1 MQSMKK
7 LKELQTREDLA
18 LYLTI
23 PLQKLTYILYK
34 SKPDSYYDTFEI
46 PKKNGESRQIHAPS
60 GDLKQLQKKLAQ
72 RLWDVYREFI
82 EENEIQDN
90 ISHAFQ
96 KGKSIITNA
105 NIHRNK
111 RYVLNLDLKDFFDHF
126 HFGRVRGFFMKN
138 KNFELPVEIATMI
151 AQLTCYE
158 GKLPQGAPTSPIIT
172 NLVCNILD
180 MRLLKIAKKY
190 RVVYTRYADD
200 MTFSTNDKKFL
211 ENQENFMKSIKKEI
225 ESFGFEIND
234 KKTRLLFCDSRQEV
248 TGLVVNKKISVNREY
263 CKRTRAMADAF
274 YRRGIFEICG
284 EEGSVNQLEGRF
296 SFINQID
303 CYNNKNDREQKHTF
317 WTLNARERQYQ
328 KFLFFKYFYAN
339 TKPLIVT
346 EGKTDIV
353 YLRAALKKYYKE
365 YPELIK
371 KQDDNFEF
379 QVTFLRRSSRLKYFL
394 GIQKDGADTMKNIY
408 NFYSGKN
415 NAPKLYSWFAQN
427 SCKKS
432 QNPVIFIFDNEQVSD
447 RPLKKFLNHLNN
459 KGLLE
464 SSNYNHIQDNL
475 YILTNPLVNGKKE
488 CEIEDLFDDVVL
500 SHTIAGKIFS
510 RKETDNEKYYGKAI
524 FSQYVEWQYDSIDF
538 SNFKPMLEDIKSI
551 VGSKKQG

>member
-225 ESFGFEIND
+225 ESF
-234 KKTRLLFCDSRQEV
+234 
-248 TGLVVNKKISVNREY
+248 
-263 CKRTRAMADAF
+263 
-274 YRRGIFEICG
+274 
-284 EEGSVNQLEGRF
+284 
-296 SFINQID
+296 
-303 CYNNKNDREQKHTF
+303 
-317 WTLNARERQYQ
+317 
-328 KFLFFKYFYAN
+328 
-339 TKPLIVT
+339 
-346 EGKTDIV
+346 
-353 YLRAALKKYYKE
+353 
-365 YPELIK
+365 
-371 KQDDNFEF
+371 
-379 QVTFLRRSSRLKYFL
+379 
-394 GIQKDGADTMKNIY
+394 
-408 NFYSGKN
+408 
-415 NAPKLYSWFAQN
+415 
-427 SCKKS
+427 
-432 QNPVIFIFDNEQVSD
+432 
-447 RPLKKFLNHLNN
+447 
-459 KGLLE
+459 
-464 SSNYNHIQDNL
+464 
-475 YILTNPLVNGKKE
+475 
-488 CEIEDLFDDVVL
+488 
-500 SHTIAGKIFS
+500 
-510 RKETDNEKYYGKAI
+510 
-524 FSQYVEWQYDSIDF
+524 
-538 SNFKPMLEDIKSI
+538 
-551 VGSKKQG
+551 

>member
-1 MQSMKK
+1 MKK

-18 LYLTI
+18 LYLAI

-60 GDLKQLQKKLAQ
+60 GDLK
-72 RLWDVYREFI
+72 
-82 EENEIQDN
+82 
-90 ISHAFQ
+90 HAFQ

-263 CKRTRAMADAF
+263 CKRTRAMAQ
-274 YRRGIFEICG
+274 C
-284 EEGSVNQLEGRF
+284 
-296 SFINQID
+296 
-303 CYNNKNDREQKHTF
+303 H
-317 WTLNARERQYQ
+317 
-328 KFLFFKYFYAN
+328 
-339 TKPLIVT
+339 
-346 EGKTDIV
+346 
-353 YLRAALKKYYKE
+353 
-365 YPELIK
+365 
-371 KQDDNFEF
+371 
-379 QVTFLRRSSRLKYFL
+379 
-394 GIQKDGADTMKNIY
+394 
-408 NFYSGKN
+408 
-415 NAPKLYSWFAQN
+415 
-427 SCKKS
+427 
-432 QNPVIFIFDNEQVSD
+432 
-447 RPLKKFLNHLNN
+447 
-459 KGLLE
+459 
-464 SSNYNHIQDNL
+464 
-475 YILTNPLVNGKKE
+475 
-488 CEIEDLFDDVVL
+488 
-500 SHTIAGKIFS
+500 
-510 RKETDNEKYYGKAI
+510 
-524 FSQYVEWQYDSIDF
+524 
-538 SNFKPMLEDIKSI
+538 
-551 VGSKKQG
+551 